1 MIRAFRYIGVLEGIT
16 TVALFFV
23 AMPAK
28 YVFGY
33 PQLVPTVGLVHGI
46 AFVVYLLAMMSM
58 LPGQGLTAGQWA
70 RRSWPPLSPWAHSST
85 TRCSSASKWPRRR
98 RSRLAD
104 GDNLLVAHPARHD
117 GEGDGKPV

>member
-1 MIRAFRYIGVLEGIT
+1 MIRVFRYIGVLEGIT
-16 TVALFFV
+16 TVALVFV

-58 LPGQGLTAGQWA
+58 LPGQGLTAAQWA
-70 RRSWPPLSPWAHSST
+70 RTFMAAFIPLGTFLNDPMLKRKQMA
-85 TRCSSASKWPRRR
+85 A
-98 RSRLAD
+98 
-104 GDNLLVAHPARHD
+104 PAA
-117 GEGDGKPV
+117 